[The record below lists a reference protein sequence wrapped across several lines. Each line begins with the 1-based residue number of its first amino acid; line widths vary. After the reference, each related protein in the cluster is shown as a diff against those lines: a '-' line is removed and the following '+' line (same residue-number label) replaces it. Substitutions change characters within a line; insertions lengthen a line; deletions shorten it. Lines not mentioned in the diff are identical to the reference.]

1 MRAYLPLLAVLFAL
15 VAGLVVGK
23 AWERYK
29 LRDGRWIDRR
39 RLRETPHYMLG
50 LNFLVDN
57 QVDQAIEELTRAT
70 SIGDTDAL
78 EIQMILGNLYRA
90 KGQVG
95 RAINV
100 HQGLLQRPD
109 LTKLEQA
116 YVQLCLALDFRHG
129 GFVDRALE
137 AFQEVVRLDPK
148 NRYALVNLQKLYEEQ
163 HQWHDALRVREQIS
177 KIDGGHRPDDQQI
190 LGFLTNEIGSLQ
202 ARNGQPEPAARTF
215 SEAIDIDARTAPGY
229 LNLGDVREQQ
239 GNVAA
244 AIDAWEKL
252 TQEVPDRAHLTFDRL
267 RRAYTKLGAP
277 RRFVDL
283 CQRLVAQN
291 PQDWRAR
298 LALARH
304 LAGDAHH
311 REALDVLLDAIPHN
325 PHGLAIHQQIWQTLS
340 ALGLEPSLVRRYVGL
355 TREAVFYLDPHVCV
369 RCRYRSTELLWQC
382 PQCHEWNTFVEER
395 LAPAKDSPTAELE
408 PTEP

>member
-1 MRAYLPLLAVLFAL
+1 MQDYLPLLAVLFAL
-15 VAGLVVGK
+15 LIGLVVGK

-57 QVDQAIEELTRAT
+57 QVDQAIEELTQAT
-70 SIGDTDAL
+70 SVTDTDAL
-78 EIQMILGNLYRA
+78 EIQMILGNLYRE

-100 HQGLLQRPD
+100 HQSLLQRPD
-109 LTKLEQA
+109 LTGLEHA
-116 YVQLCLALDFRHG
+116 YVLLCLALDFRHG

-163 HQWHDALRVREQIS
+163 RQWPEALRVREQIA
-177 KIDGGHRPDDQQI
+177 KIGGGRRPDDQQI
-190 LGFLTNEIGSLQ
+190 LGFLTNEMGNIRV
-202 ARNGQPEPAARTF
+202 RNGEADAAARTF
-215 SEAIDIDARTAPGY
+215 AEAIDVDARTAPAY
-229 LNLGDVREQQ
+229 LNLGDVRERQ
-239 GNVAA
+239 GNLAA
-244 AIDAWEKL
+244 AVDAWEKL
-252 TQEVPDRAHLTFDRL
+252 TLAVPDRAHLTFIRL
-267 RRAYTKLGAP
+267 ERAYAGIGAP

-283 CQRLVAQN
+283 CQRLIGQN

-298 LALARH
+298 LALSHH
-304 LAGDAHH
+304 LAGEGKH
-311 REALDVLLDAIPHN
+311 RDALDVLLDALPNN
-325 PHGLAIHQQIWQTLS
+325 PHGLAIHQQVWQTLS
-340 ALGLEPSLVRRYVGL
+340 ALGFEPSLVRRYVAL